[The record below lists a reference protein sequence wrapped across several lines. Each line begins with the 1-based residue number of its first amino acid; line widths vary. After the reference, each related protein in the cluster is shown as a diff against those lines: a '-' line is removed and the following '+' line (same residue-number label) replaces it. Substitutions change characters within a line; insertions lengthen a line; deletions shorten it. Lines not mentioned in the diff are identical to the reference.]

1 MNDILKKVDD
11 FYKTEIKSV
20 KNTLDNNLYRFKP
33 KEVVNNAIQRCL
45 GVAFFV
51 QSLDVSY
58 NEIDTVYEATRTQ
71 LYDLLKEKE

>member
-20 KNTLDNNLYRFKP
+20 KNTLDNNTYRFKP
-33 KEVVNNAIQRCL
+33 KEVINNAIQRCF

-51 QSLDVSY
+51 QTLDISY
-58 NEIDTVYEATRTQ
+58 NEIDTLYEVARTQ

>member
-1 MNDILKKVDD
+1 MNNILKKVDD

-20 KNTLDNNLYRFKP
+20 KITLDNNSYRFKP
-33 KEVVNNAIQRCL
+33 KEVINNAIQRCL

-58 NEIDTVYEATRTQ
+58 DKIYTLYEATRTQ
-71 LYDLLKEKE
+71 LDDLLKEKE

>member
-20 KNTLDNNLYRFKP
+20 KNTLDNNPYRFKP

-51 QSLDVSY
+51 QSLDVPY
-58 NEIDTVYEATRTQ
+58 NRIDTLYEATRTQ

>member
-20 KNTLDNNLYRFKP
+20 KNTLDNNPYRFKP

-51 QSLDVSY
+51 QSLDVLY
-58 NEIDTVYEATRTQ
+58 NEIDTLYEATRTQ

>member
-1 MNDILKKVDD
+1 MNNILKKVDD

-20 KNTLDNNLYRFKP
+20 KNTLDNNFYRFKP
-33 KEVVNNAIQRCL
+33 KEIINNAIQRCL

-58 NEIDTVYEATRTQ
+58 DEIDTLYEAVKTQ
-71 LYDLLKEKE
+71 LNDLLKEKE

>member
-20 KNTLDNNLYRFKP
+20 KNTLDNNHYRFKP

-58 NEIDTVYEATRTQ
+58 DEIDALYEVTRTQ